1 MDALADEQAEDDLAE
16 TDLIGRGQF
25 EKMDSHRLFPHGT
38 HRSGLDGNRFF
49 VRGRCNREFHEGPKR
64 QDLSSFDR
72 ATVHGNIGD
81 ASPDPVRGVGER
93 FGMK

>member
-1 MDALADEQAEDDLAE
+1 MNALADEQAEDDLAE
-16 TDLIGRGQF
+16 TLLIACGQF
-25 EKMDSHRLFPHGT
+25 EKMDSHRLFSHGA
-38 HRSGLDGNRFF
+38 HRSGLNRDGCF
-49 VRGRCNREFHEGPKR
+49 VRGGRNREFHEGPKR